1 MKPFLPRVPMTRHVH
16 RAVRVFFPA
25 VIALAGLL
33 AATAAFAAGEWPQ
46 FRGPRGDGH
55 SDAAGLPLTWSET
68 QNVKWKTAIPGQG
81 WSSPVVW
88 GEQVWL
94 TTAMEKGKSLRAIQ
108 VNRQTGRIERDIELF
123 TPTDLGSIHALNSY
137 ASPTPVIDDERVY
150 CHFGNFG
157 IAALSTRTGEIVWK
171 HQAFDLA
178 YAVGPGSSPILY
190 GELYIVH
197 CDGINGRFIAA
208 LDKATGRVK
217 WKSDRTNPI
226 KKTVQQE
233 KSFSTPLL
241 VKQNGQDQLIS
252 IHADAVT
259 AYEPKSGKE
268 IWQVRYDGYSN
279 VAAPVASE
287 DMVFVNTGYD
297 VAQFWALRL
306 GGQGDVTRS
315 HVAWKQTRGIGKRVS
330 PLLVNG
336 AIYLMSD
343 EGIAT
348 CYDARTGKPAWQQ
361 RVGGQFAAS
370 PVHVDGRIY
379 FFDQEGVTTVIA
391 PGGEYKQLARNELGD
406 GFMASPA
413 IAGKAFILRSKSAL
427 YRVEQ

>member
-1 MKPFLPRVPMTRHVH
+1 MKTRAT
-16 RAVRVFFPA
+16 RQSRTSVRWLF
-25 VIALAGLL
+25 L
-33 AATAAFAAGEWPQ
+33 AAAVLASLLPARGAFAAGEWPQ

-55 SDAAGLPLTWSET
+55 SDATDLPLTWSET
-68 QNVKWKTAIPGQG
+68 TNVKWKTAIPGQG

-88 GEQVWL
+88 GEQIWL
-94 TTAMEKGKSLRAIQ
+94 TTALDQGKSLRAIQ
-108 VNRQTGRIERDIELF
+108 VNRESGRIERDIELF
-123 TPTDLGSIHALNSY
+123 APADPGSIHALNSY
-137 ASPTPVIDDERVY
+137 ASPTPVIDADRVY

-157 IAALSTRTGEIVWK
+157 IAAVSTKTGEIAWK
-171 HQAFDLA
+171 NQEFDLT
-178 YAVGPGSSPILY
+178 YTVGPGSSPILY
-190 GELYIVH
+190 GDLYIVH

-241 VKQNGQDQLIS
+241 VRQGGQDQLIS

-259 AYEPKSGKE
+259 AYEPKTGKE
-268 IWQVRYDGYSN
+268 IWQARYDGYSN

-287 DMVFVNTGYD
+287 DMVFINTGYD
-297 VAQFWALRL
+297 VAQFWAVRL
-306 GGQGDVTRS
+306 GGRGDVTRS

-330 PLLVNG
+330 PLLVDG

-343 EGIAT
+343 EGVAT
-348 CYDARTGKPAWQQ
+348 CYDAATGRLTWQQ
-361 RVGGQFAAS
+361 RVGGQFSAS
-370 PVHVDGRIY
+370 PVYADGRIY
-379 FFDQEGVTTVIA
+379 YFDQAGVTTVIA
-391 PGGEYKQLARNELGD
+391 PGGQYKQLARNELGD